1 MKIMSHRFTQI
12 LEEDDYG
19 DLLLTIP
26 YELCQE
32 MGWNGGTEV
41 QYEQS
46 DDGQSFILKKV
57 ND

>member
-41 QYEQS
+41 QYELS
-46 DDGQSFILKKV
+46 DDGQSFILKK
-57 ND
+57 

>member
-1 MKIMSHRFTQI
+1 MNIMSHRFTQI

-32 MGWNGGTEV
+32 MGWNTGTEL
-41 QYEQS
+41 QYELS
-46 DDGQSFILKKV
+46 DDGQGFILKKV

>member
-32 MGWNGGTEV
+32 MCWNGGTEV
-41 QYEQS
+41 QYELS
-46 DDGQSFILKKV
+46 DDGTSFILKKV